1 MSKKTNK
8 QLAKEIIKRE
18 ISSLTRTLSKIDS
31 EFDKACDLIN
41 QYSGKVT
48 TIGLGKSGYVAM
60 KMAATLSSTGTPSV
74 FIHASE
80 ALHGDMGAI
89 QNRDIIIAY
98 SNSGETQE
106 IIKLLPSLKVL
117 KCKIISITGN
127 MSSKL
132 AKYSDLALDA
142 SVTREACPNGLAP
155 SSSIISALAISDAL
169 ALTVSAKKRFTTKDF
184 AKTHPAGTLGKR
196 LLINVSDIM
205 IRKNI
210 PILDMNSTFS
220 ELLKIAAKRNLGI
233 VLVVNSRN
241 KLSGV
246 ITDGDIKRIMI
257 KYKNYNQ
264 VLIGKLMTKNPYTI
278 NGDELAAEA
287 LSVLEKNNINTL
299 PVIDKSKIVG
309 IITIQDIIKSL
320 K

>member
-8 QLAKEIIKRE
+8 QLAKEIIRRE
-18 ISSLTRTLSKIDS
+18 VSSLNRTLSKIDS
-31 EFDKACDLIN
+31 DFETACDLIAL
-41 QYSGKVT
+41 YSGKVI

-74 FIHASE
+74 FIHATE

-89 QNRDIIIAY
+89 QKKDIIIAY

-117 KCKIISITGN
+117 KCKIISITGH

-132 AKYSDLALDA
+132 AKSSDLALDA
-142 SVTREACPNGLAP
+142 SVTREACPNNLAP
-155 SSSIISALAISDAL
+155 SSSIICALAISDAL
-169 ALTVSAKKRFTTKDF
+169 ALTVAAKKNFTTQDF
-184 AKTHPAGTLGKR
+184 AKTHPAGTLGRR

-210 PILDMNSTFS
+210 PILTMNSTFS
-220 ELLKIAAKRNLGI
+220 QLLKITAKRNLGI

-246 ITDGDIKRIMI
+246 ITDGDIKRIMT
-257 KYKNYNQ
+257 KYENYNEI
-264 VLIGKLMTKNPYTI
+264 LIGKLMTKNPYTI
-278 NGDELAAEA
+278 SGDILAAEA
-287 LSVLEKNNINTL
+287 LSVLEENNISIL
-299 PVIDKSKIVG
+299 PVVDKSKIVG
-309 IITIQDIIKSL
+309 LITIQDIIKSL

>member
-18 ISSLTRTLSKIDS
+18 VSSLTRTLSKIDS
-31 EFDKACDLIN
+31 DFDTACDLISM
-41 QYSGKVT
+41 YSGKVI

-74 FIHASE
+74 FIHATE

-89 QNRDIIIAY
+89 QKKDIIIAY
-98 SNSGETQE
+98 SNSGETHE

-132 AKYSDLALDA
+132 AKSSDLALDA
-142 SVTREACPNGLAP
+142 SVTREACPNNLAP
-155 SSSIISALAISDAL
+155 SSSIICALAISDAL
-169 ALTVSAKKRFTTKDF
+169 ALTVAAKKRFTTQDF
-184 AKTHPAGTLGKR
+184 AKTHPAGMLGRR

-205 IRKNI
+205 ISKNI
-210 PILDMNSTFS
+210 PILTMNSTFS
-220 ELLKIAAKRNLGI
+220 QLLTITAKRNLGI

-246 ITDGDIKRIMI
+246 ITDGDIKRIMT
-257 KYKNYNQ
+257 KYKNYNEI
-264 VLIGKLMTKNPYTI
+264 LIQKLMTKNPYTI
-278 NGDELAAEA
+278 NGDILAAEA
-287 LSVLEKNNINTL
+287 LSVLEENNISIL
-299 PVIDKSKIVG
+299 PVVDKSKIVG
-309 IITIQDIIKSL
+309 LITIQDIIKSL